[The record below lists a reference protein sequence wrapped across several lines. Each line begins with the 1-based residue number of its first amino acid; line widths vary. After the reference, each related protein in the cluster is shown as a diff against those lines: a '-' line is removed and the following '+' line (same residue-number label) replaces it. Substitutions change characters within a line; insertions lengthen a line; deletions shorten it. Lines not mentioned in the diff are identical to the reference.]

1 MYQQNNITLTNNI
14 IKFST
19 MKKLILGVAAIV
31 ALFATS
37 CQQESLGVKSGK
49 TATVSVKLN
58 TPEIAS
64 RVYSDGTTATALQYA
79 VYNAEGKEL
88 TDLTV
93 TEEDGV
99 TINIS
104 TTVELQLTT
113 GNTYTIVFWAAAPNA
128 PYTVNFGGKLA
139 DAVMTVDYS
148 TAKTLCNDEGRDAFW
163 AYQTFTVTGSME
175 LDVDLKRPFAQLN
188 VGTNDYAKSTS
199 AGYTVT
205 QSKIEVPAYTKL
217 YLGTGVVDGETKV
230 TFDFANIPQNE
241 TFPVAGYDYMAM
253 NYILM
258 SADKVVREVTIS
270 YTDGV
275 TPKTRPTVGSVPLQ
289 RNYRTNLFGQLLTGN
304 VKVNVEIKP
313 EYDDEHD
320 MQLPTL

>member
-1 MYQQNNITLTNNI
+1 
-14 IKFST
+14 
-19 MKKLILGVAAIV
+19 MKKLLLGVAAIV

-37 CQQESLGVKSGK
+37 CQQESNLGVKAGK
-49 TATVSVKLN
+49 TSTVTFNLN
-58 TPEIAS
+58 SPEIAS
-64 RVYSDGTTATALQYA
+64 RLYSDGTTATALQYA
-79 VYNAEGKEL
+79 VYNAEGTEL

-93 TEEDGV
+93 VEADGV

-139 DAVMTVDYS
+139 DATMTVDYS

-163 AYQTFTVTGSME
+163 AYHTFTVTGTME

-205 QSKIEVPAYTKL
+205 KSKIVVPAYTKL
-217 YLGTGVVDGETKV
+217 YLGTGVVDGETNV
-230 TFDFANIPQNE
+230 TFDFANIPQGE

-313 EYDDEHD
+313 EYEDEHD
-320 MQLPTL
+320 MSLPTL

>member
-1 MYQQNNITLTNNI
+1 
-14 IKFST
+14 
-19 MKKLILGVAAIV
+19 MKKFILGVAAIV

-37 CQQESLGVKSGK
+37 CQQESNLGVKAGK
-49 TATVSVKLN
+49 TATVSIKLN

-64 RVYSDGTTATALQYA
+64 RAYSDGTTATALQYA
-79 VYNAEGKEL
+79 VYNAEGTEL

-93 TEEDGV
+93 VDE
-99 TINIS
+99 TINMRKEID
-104 TTVELQLTT
+104 LQLTT
-113 GNTYTIVFWAAAPNA
+113 GNTYTLIFWAAAPDA
-128 PYTVNFGGKLA
+128 PYTVDFGGSLA
-139 DAVMTVDYS
+139 NAIMTVDYS
-148 TAKTLCNDEGRDAFW
+148 TAKTLCNDEKRDAFW
-163 AYQTFTVTGSME
+163 VYHTFTVTGTME
-175 LDVDLKRPFAQLN
+175 LSLELKRPFAQLN

-217 YLGTGVVDGETKV
+217 YLATGVVDGETKV
-230 TFDFANIPQNE
+230 TFDFANIPQGE

>member
-1 MYQQNNITLTNNI
+1 
-14 IKFST
+14 

-37 CQQESLGVKSGK
+37 CQQESNLGVKAGK
-49 TATVSVKLN
+49 TSTVTFNLN
-58 TPEIAS
+58 SPEIAS
-64 RVYSDGTTATALQYA
+64 RLFSDGTTATALQYA
-79 VYNAEGKEL
+79 VYNAEGTEL

-93 TEEDGV
+93 TEADGV

-128 PYTVNFGGKLA
+128 PYAVNFGGKLA

-163 AYQTFTVTGSME
+163 AYHTFTVTGSME
-175 LDVDLKRPFAQLN
+175 LDVDLKRPFAQIN

-205 QSKIEVPAYTKL
+205 QSKIVVPAYTKL
-217 YLGTGVVDGETKV
+217 YLGTGVVDGETNV
-230 TFDFANIPQNE
+230 TFDFANIPQGE

-313 EYDDEHD
+313 EYDDEHE

>member
-1 MYQQNNITLTNNI
+1 
-14 IKFST
+14 
-19 MKKLILGVAAIV
+19 MKKLLLGVAAIV

-37 CQQESLGVKSGK
+37 CQQESNLGVKAGK
-49 TATVSVKLN
+49 TSTVTFNLN
-58 TPEIAS
+58 SPEIAS
-64 RVYSDGTTATALQYA
+64 RLFSDGTTATALQYA
-79 VYNAEGKEL
+79 VYNAEGTEL

-93 TEEDGV
+93 VEADGV

-163 AYQTFTVTGSME
+163 AYHTFTVTGTME

-205 QSKIEVPAYTKL
+205 KSKIEVPAYTKL
-217 YLGTGVVDGETKV
+217 YLATGVVDGETKV
-230 TFDFANIPQNE
+230 TFDFANIPQGE

-320 MQLPTL
+320 MSLPTL

>member
-1 MYQQNNITLTNNI
+1 
-14 IKFST
+14 
-19 MKKLILGVAAIV
+19 MKKILLGVVAIV
-31 ALFATS
+31 AMIATS
-37 CQQESLGVKSGK
+37 CQQESNLGVKAGK
-49 TATVSVKLN
+49 TATVSINLN

-79 VYNAEGKEL
+79 VYNAEGNEL

-93 TEEDGV
+93 VDE
-99 TINIS
+99 TINLTKQID
-104 TTVELQLTT
+104 LQLTT
-113 GNTYTIVFWAAAPNA
+113 GNEYTLIFWAAAPNA
-128 PYTVNFGGKLA
+128 PYTVDFGGKLSNA
-139 DAVMTVDYS
+139 TMTVDY
-148 TAKTLCNDEGRDAFW
+148 TNALCNDENRDAFW
-163 AYQTFTVTGSME
+163 VYHTFTVTGTME
-175 LDVDLKRPFAQLN
+175 LSLELKRPFAQLN

-205 QSKIEVPAYTKL
+205 QSKIEVPAYKKL
-217 YLGTGVVDGETKV
+217 YLATGLVDEETVV
-230 TFDFANIPQNE
+230 TFDFANIPQGE

-313 EYDDEHD
+313 EYDDEHE